1 MLQNSSAL
9 SWPTKKGEELHD
21 AERLG
26 GFQKT
31 RAELYGMDGGGADLA
46 LLEPAHF
53 VLAHY
58 GRGDRKGN
66 QGHCMTSGGKVL
78 LWRFLCLPPFFF
90 FLSCL
95 TNTMTG
101 RSIADLRVLCL
112 EGERERYYYY
122 HLELSLFLGGFN
134 VCLACLCV

>member
-9 SWPTKKGEELHD
+9 SWPTKKGEELYD

-31 RAELYGMDGGGADLA
+31 RAELYGMDGDGADLLA

-66 QGHCMTSGGKVL
+66 QGHCMTSGGDGL
-78 LWRFLCLPPFFF
+78 LWRFFVSSPLLFFF
-90 FLSCL
+90 F
-95 TNTMTG
+95 
-101 RSIADLRVLCL
+101 
-112 EGERERYYYY
+112 
-122 HLELSLFLGGFN
+122 SL
-134 VCLACLCV
+134 V